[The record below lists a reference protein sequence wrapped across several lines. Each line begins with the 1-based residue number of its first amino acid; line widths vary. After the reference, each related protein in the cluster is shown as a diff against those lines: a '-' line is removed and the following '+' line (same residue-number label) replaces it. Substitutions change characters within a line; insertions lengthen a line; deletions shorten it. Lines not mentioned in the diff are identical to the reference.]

1 MKPIYFILFLSLF
14 ISCKINTDYGQP
26 IIPVL
31 KNLKDWKSYQKEY
44 VRWGTDYQALDI
56 TQKPISK
63 KEFLEY
69 LKTGDYIFFRLNS
82 KKGTFYQLYKI
93 DEKLKSSKDGYAAIA
108 TYIRNEAYTESDFL
122 DEEGLPFQFI
132 NYKDL
137 NGVVYDEKTLKN
149 KTLVLNFWYI
159 RCGYCIKEMPELNE
173 LVKKYK
179 KQKDVVFL
187 ALTFDEKTDL
197 EKFLETRTFLY
208 NVIPVSKTY
217 ISDTLKVGTFPTSMV
232 INKEKRIVK
241 VTNFDLEGIETA
253 LKKEIF
259 GAKKNKK

>member
-1 MKPIYFILFLSLF
+1 MKPIYFLLILSLF
-14 ISCKINTDYGQP
+14 MSCKINTDYGQP

-63 KEFLEY
+63 KEFLEH

-93 DEKLKSSKDGYAAIA
+93 DENLKSSKDGYAAVS
-108 TYIRNEAYTESDFL
+108 TYIRNEAYTQSDFL
-122 DEEGLPFQFI
+122 EVEGLPFQFI

-197 EKFLETRTFLY
+197 EQFLETKTFLY
-208 NVIPVSKTY
+208 NVIPVSETY
-217 ISDTLKVGTFPTSMV
+217 LSDTLKVGTFPTSMV

-241 VTNFDLEGIETA
+241 VTNSDLEGIETA

-259 GAKKNKK
+259 VAKKNKK